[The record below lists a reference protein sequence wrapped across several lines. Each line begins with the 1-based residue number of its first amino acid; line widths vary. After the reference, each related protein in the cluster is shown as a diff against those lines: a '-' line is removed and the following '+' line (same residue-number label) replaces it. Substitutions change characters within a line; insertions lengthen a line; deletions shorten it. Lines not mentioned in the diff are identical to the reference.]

1 MSGRSLLPVLALLLL
16 AVLGACGKPL
26 TVEQQIIA
34 TIREMEA
41 KIEAGERRP
50 FMEHVAEDFQGQG
63 GSMTREQVRAL
74 VLFQLNRYQRL
85 RAQLFPI
92 HVTETGEDT
101 AAASFRALV
110 TGGPNWIPESGQVFD
125 FDTRWRLVDSD
136 WLLYSASWDPTPL
149 EEAF

>member
-1 MSGRSLLPVLALLLL
+1 
-16 AVLGACGKPL
+16 
-26 TVEQQIIA
+26 
-34 TIREMEA
+34 
-41 KIEAGERRP
+41 
-50 FMEHVAEDFQGQG
+50 MEHVAEDFQGQG